1 METARKPEI
10 DVQGYGRGGQF
21 NEEDGY
27 GDQKSKTRNVI
38 RDFCF
43 RHDND
48 PELKLN

>member
-10 DVQGYGRGGQF
+10 EVQGYGKGGQVS
-21 NEEDGY
+21 EEDGN

-43 RHDND
+43 GNDND
-48 PELKLN
+48 PELKPN